1 MQIKKKYIPNIL
13 TCSRILLT
21 PVSLYF
27 LFSDFS
33 HSKLIALIIFVVASI
48 TDAFDGFYA
57 RKHNLITKFGTF
69 FDPLADKVLVLSAFY
84 GFMFI
89 PILSTEVKLWMII
102 LISFRDILV
111 TLLRMIMEYK
121 GITMVTSKVSKM
133 KTALQ
138 IVTIISILTYLI
150 LFSYNIS
157 YWQLLS
163 EQFVLIHDVSF
174 SILYFCMILTTIVT
188 FYTGLH
194 YCYYNYKILGQ
205 LLFQK

>member
-1 MQIKKKYIPNIL
+1 MQIEKKYIPNIL
-13 TCSRILLT
+13 TSSRILLT
-21 PVSLYF
+21 PVFLYF

-33 HSKLIALIIFVVASI
+33 HSKLIALLVFMVASI

-57 RKHNLITKFGTF
+57 RKYNLITKFGTF
-69 FDPLADKVLVLSAFY
+69 FDPLADKLLVLSAFY

-89 PILSTEVKLWMII
+89 PILDTEVKLWMII
-102 LISFRDILV
+102 LISFRDVVV
-111 TLLRMIMEYK
+111 TLLRMIMEHK
-121 GITMVTSKVSKM
+121 GMTMVTSRVSKM
-133 KTALQ
+133 KTVLQ
-138 IVTIISILTYLI
+138 ISTITFILTYLI

-163 EQFVLIHDVSF
+163 EQFLLINNISF

-194 YCYYNYKILGQ
+194 YCYYNSKILGQ

>member
-1 MQIKKKYIPNIL
+1 MQIEKKYIPNIL
-13 TCSRILLT
+13 TSSRILLT
-21 PVSLYF
+21 PVFLYF

-33 HSKLIALIIFVVASI
+33 HSKLIALVVFLVASI

-57 RKHNLITKFGTF
+57 RKYNLISKFGIF
-69 FDPLADKVLVLSAFY
+69 FDPLADKLLVLSAFY

-89 PILSTEVKLWMII
+89 PILDTEVKLWMII
-102 LISFRDILV
+102 LISFRDVVV

-138 IVTIISILTYLI
+138 ISTILSILTYLI

-157 YWQLLS
+157 YWQFVS
-163 EQFVLIHDVSF
+163 EQ
-174 SILYFCMILTTIVT
+174 SILYFCMILTTLVT

-194 YCYYNYKILGQ
+194 YCYYNYKSLGQ

>member
-1 MQIKKKYIPNIL
+1 MQIEKKHIPNIL
-13 TCSRILLT
+13 TSSRILLT
-21 PVSLYF
+21 PVFLYF

-33 HSKLIALIIFVVASI
+33 HSKLIALVIFVMASI

-57 RKHNLITKFGTF
+57 RKHNLITKFGIF
-69 FDPLADKVLVLSAFY
+69 FDPLADKLLVLSAFY

-89 PILSTEVKLWMII
+89 PILDTEVKLWMII
-102 LISFRDILV
+102 LISFRDVVV
-111 TLLRMIMEYK
+111 TLLRMIMEHK
-121 GITMVTSKVSKM
+121 GMTMVTSRVSKM
-133 KTALQ
+133 KTVLQ
-138 IVTIISILTYLI
+138 ISTITFILTYLI

-163 EQFVLIHDVSF
+163 EQFVLIHAVSF

-205 LLFQK
+205 FLFQK

>member
-1 MQIKKKYIPNIL
+1 MQIEKKYIPNIL
-13 TCSRILLT
+13 TSSRILLT
-21 PVSLYF
+21 PVFLYF

-33 HSKLIALIIFVVASI
+33 HSKLIALVVFVVASI
-48 TDAFDGFYA
+48 TDVFDGFYA

-69 FDPLADKVLVLSAFY
+69 FDPLADKLLVLSAFY

-89 PILSTEVKLWMII
+89 PILDTEVKLWMII
-102 LISFRDILV
+102 LISFRDVVV
-111 TLLRMIMEYK
+111 TLLRMIMEHK
-121 GITMVTSKVSKM
+121 GMTMVTSRVSKM
-133 KTALQ
+133 KTVLQ
-138 IVTIISILTYLI
+138 ISTITFILSYLI
-150 LFSYNIS
+150 LSSYHNS
-157 YWQLLS
+157 YGQLLS
-163 EQFVLIHDVSF
+163 KQFVLIHDVSF

>member
-1 MQIKKKYIPNIL
+1 MQIEKKYIPNIL
-13 TCSRILLT
+13 TSSRILLT
-21 PVSLYF
+21 PVFLYF

-33 HSKLIALIIFVVASI
+33 HSKLIALVVFVLASI
-48 TDAFDGFYA
+48 TDVFDGFYA

-69 FDPLADKVLVLSAFY
+69 FDPLADKLLVLSAFY

-89 PILSTEVKLWMII
+89 PILDTEVKLWMII
-102 LISFRDILV
+102 LISFRDVVV
-111 TLLRMIMEYK
+111 TLLRMIMEHK
-121 GITMVTSKVSKM
+121 GMTMVTSRVSKM
-133 KTALQ
+133 KTVLQ
-138 IVTIISILTYLI
+138 ISTITFILTYLI

-163 EQFVLIHDVSF
+163 EQFVLINDVSF